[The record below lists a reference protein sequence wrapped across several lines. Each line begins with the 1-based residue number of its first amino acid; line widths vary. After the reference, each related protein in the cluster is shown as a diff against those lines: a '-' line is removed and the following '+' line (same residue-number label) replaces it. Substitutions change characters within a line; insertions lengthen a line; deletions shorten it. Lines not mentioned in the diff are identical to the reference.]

1 MQSEGQAFCTHIPLV
16 RQGASLP
23 PSSLGQEEAAGA
35 MSGRERMRIPDMSV
49 CALLCLHLHLSGY
62 TLPAVILN
70 SVSHHCLP

>member
-1 MQSEGQAFCTHIPLV
+1 MRSEGQAFCTHIPLV

-35 MSGRERMRIPDMSV
+35 TSGRERMRIPDVSV
-49 CALLCLHLHLSGY
+49 CMLLCPHLHSSGY

-70 SVSHHCLP
+70 SVSQHHLP